1 MGIYDPELYGDLD
14 NSNIDYRFATHY
26 SQYVLMRDGTIG
38 KIEAGYYEDIVS
50 GIPDY
55 DDFEIIYE
63 VKDIIL
69 SSDNREELIKY
80 WKENKEDYL

>member
-1 MGIYDPELYGDLD
+1 MDLD
-14 NSNIDYRFATHY
+14 GEFHKYRIDYRFATHY

-38 KIEAGYYEDIVS
+38 KIEPGYYEDIVS

-55 DDFEIIYE
+55 DDYEIIYE

-69 SSDNREELIKY
+69 SSDNKEELIEY
-80 WKENKEDYL
+80 WKENYEIH